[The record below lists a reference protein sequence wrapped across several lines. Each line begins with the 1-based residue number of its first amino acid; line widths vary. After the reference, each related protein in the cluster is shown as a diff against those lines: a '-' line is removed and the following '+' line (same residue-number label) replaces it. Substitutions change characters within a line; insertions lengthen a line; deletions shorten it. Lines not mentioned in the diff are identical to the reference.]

1 MTIDIISD
9 SKLYNKDD
17 FVFFNVTRAH
27 VKYNIGGLKL
37 RMNNL
42 FDGIES
48 LGMYYLFNYKKIL
61 IYRHQGIDETRNAIY
76 DVGCET

>member
-17 FVFFNVTRAH
+17 FVFFNVTGAH

-48 LGMYYLFNYKKIL
+48 LGMYYL
-61 IYRHQGIDETRNAIY
+61 T
-76 DVGCET
+76 T

>member
-1 MTIDIISD
+1 MTIDIKSD
-9 SKLYNKDD
+9 VKTYTKDD
-17 FVFFNVTRAH
+17 YVFFNVTAAH

-48 LGMYYLFNYKKIL
+48 LGK
-61 IYRHQGIDETRNAIY
+61 Q
-76 DVGCET
+76 